1 MMKGLASARGAWE
14 VDRRADVNSQTF
26 TSFYGRIGRQV
37 WWLAQIVLCIATMAA
52 MFAGGALLA
61 LSGVDNYA
69 LGFSLMHMMVF
80 IVLIAGACFFLVVN
94 IKRWHDLGR
103 SGWWNLALF
112 VPIVGPLLGL
122 VMLGFLPGDEGD
134 NRFGPSGV
142 RIVGGSGQ
150 RFGRV

>member
-1 MMKGLASARGAWE
+1 M
-14 VDRRADVNSQTF
+14 NSQTF
-26 TSFYGRIGRQV
+26 TSIDGRIGRQT
-37 WWLAQIVLCIATMAA
+37 WWLAQIVVWIATTAA
-52 MFAGGALLA
+52 VFAGGALLA

-69 LGFSLMHMMVF
+69 AGFSLMHLMVF
-80 IVLIAGACFFLVVN
+80 IVLVASTYFSLVVN
-94 IKRWHDLGR
+94 IKRWHDHGR

-112 VPIVGPLLGL
+112 VPVVGPLLGL

-142 RIVGGSGQ
+142 RMVGGAGE